1 MVASSYRHFYDKKK
15 KIFKQ
20 GSQTKSQ
27 IMLNNCSKSAHCNIF
42 FFMFA
47 GSVIVTCL
55 PPIPTKGLT
64 MKDLNDLIDKVWK
77 QMQET
82 IDKTTEEVERNLRW
96 REKEQF

>member
-1 MVASSYRHFYDKKK
+1 
-15 KIFKQ
+15 
-20 GSQTKSQ
+20 
-27 IMLNNCSKSAHCNIF
+27 
-42 FFMFA
+42 MFA

-82 IDKTTEEVERNLRW
+82 IDKTTEEVERNLR
-96 REKEQF
+96 